1 MADYKGP
8 LHAAIDLGANS
19 FHLAL
24 IAPGPRRL
32 ETREVRKSLVRMVA
46 GIVEQDG
53 HCVLDPRTK
62 RKVMQTLARFRDF
75 LADQQLASLS
85 VVGTSA
91 FRQLS
96 DPESLIGEASK
107 VLRAPIRLISGDEE
121 ARYIYLGACYGLEP
135 SQRLLI
141 DIGGGSTEFALGAGP
156 LPEQVFSLDIGCIS
170 LTQQFFLSTHYR
182 PEQIEAARQ
191 YCRQVLTPKLSVL
204 RDRLPPNCRV
214 LGASGS
220 IKSIYWALRNLNIA
234 EQSIEAS
241 ALNRLTPLLYQAESL
256 HHLAQVIDLTVARSR
271 VFAAGVI
278 VLQEIFALLAIEQ
291 MAISPAALR
300 EGLVAEYLLA
310 TGEQGSDSVISGH
323 GEQG

>member
-24 IAPGPRRL
+24 IAPGPKRL

-46 GIVEQDG
+46 GIIEQDG
-53 HCVLDPRTK
+53 QLLLDVKTK

-75 LADQQLASLS
+75 LQGQELASLS

-96 DPESLIGEASK
+96 DPEAFIFEASQ
-107 VLRAPIRLISGDEE
+107 VLRAPIRLISGKQE
-121 ARYIYLGACYGLEP
+121 AAYIYLGASYGLP
-135 SQRLLI
+135 VKNRLVI
-141 DIGGGSTEFALGAGP
+141 DIGGGSTEFALGSGQQ
-156 LPEQVFSLDIGCIS
+156 PESLLSLDIGCIS
-170 LTQQFFLSTHYR
+170 LTRQFFLGTHYR
-182 PEQIEAARQ
+182 AEQIEEARQ
-191 YCRQVLTPKLSVL
+191 CCRKILAPQLATL
-204 RDRLPPNCRV
+204 RALMPQDCEI

-234 EQSIEAS
+234 EQSIDAA

-278 VLQEIFALLAIEQ
+278 ILQEIVHLLSVEQ
-291 MAISPAALR
+291 IAISPAALR
-300 EGLVAEYLLA
+300 EGLVAEQLLLSQ
-310 TGEQGSDSVISGH
+310 GEQALF
-323 GEQG
+323 